1 MTRLKPYPWIYDKRT
16 GDILDKFG
24 RLLATLKDKS
34 DTATG
39 EIIAAA
45 PEVLHGHEVTRLA
58 VTMILASDQDLSDQ
72 TRQALNE
79 IIDHTSDIL
88 EGWTT

>member
-1 MTRLKPYPWIYDKRT
+1 MNRLQPYPWNYDKPS
-16 GDILDKFG
+16 GNISDKFG

-58 VTMILASDQDLSDQ
+58 VSMILASDQNLSDQ
-72 TRQALNE
+72 TR
-79 IIDHTSDIL
+79 
-88 EGWTT
+88 